1 MFSNSLRYNYIL
13 VKVSHSGRGLG
24 QIKHSAA
31 PRALL
36 ALDGL
41 VSFRLLK
48 INVCHFAYSTN
59 QACMAT
65 SLYQGLKEN
74 EQGVNCTYL
83 YQEKPLRSGFKEY
96 LPVPVST
103 RDTHNHSVDAAEL
116 GSTENHSHTKT
127 QGSRESIQPI
137 PTLYLNEVHQ
147 VAGRPDMD
155 EVAAKLPTFQ
165 SMRASLYRTRRKR
178 LPLMPNTRAEV
189 HFEDEWTRQQMA
201 GDS

>member
-1 MFSNSLRYNYIL
+1 MFSISLRYNYIL

-24 QIKHSAA
+24 QIKHLAA

-41 VSFRLLK
+41 VSFRLLSFRLLSFRLLK

-127 QGSRESIQPI
+127 QGSRESIQQY

-165 SMRASLYRTRRKR
+165 SMRASLYRA
-178 LPLMPNTRAEV
+178 AEAATPYAQ
-189 HFEDEWTRQQMA
+189 HTSRGAFR
-201 GDS
+201 G